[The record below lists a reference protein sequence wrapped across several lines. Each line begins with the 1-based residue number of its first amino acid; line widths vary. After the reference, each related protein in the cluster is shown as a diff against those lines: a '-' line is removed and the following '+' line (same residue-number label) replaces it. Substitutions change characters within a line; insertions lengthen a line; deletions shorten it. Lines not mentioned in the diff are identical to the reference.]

1 MTMTTNAPHVVVV
14 VLTWNGLADV
24 TTCLES
30 FACVEYPNYK
40 VLVVDNG
47 SEDTTVAV
55 IRERY
60 PWVTLIEN
68 GTNLGYVG
76 GNNVGMRYAL
86 QHGAEYVFI
95 LNNDTKMTPD
105 VISQLVQI
113 MQSDRRIAIAGAKN
127 LLMADPT
134 QTWAKYGVLNWGPML
149 SALVGR
155 YAPDTPEDSPK
166 DVDWVIGNGC
176 MMSREALERVGLFD
190 ETFFQVHEDID
201 WSVRAREA
209 GYRVLY
215 VDTAAILHKGAGS
228 ALAER
233 PVVFSYG
240 YFLGRNPILFARKH
254 ASPRQWV
261 RLLVMMSAGMVLR
274 MLVTTATHAV
284 AAIGGQRR
292 FVMGLIDGF
301 TGRLRPELAIV
312 RTEEAND
319 LASRIAGRL
328 RRWLS
333 A

>member
-1 MTMTTNAPHVVVV
+1 MTTVTNAPHVVVV
-14 VLTWNGLADV
+14 VLTWNGLDDV

-47 SEDTTVAV
+47 SEDNTVAV
-55 IRERY
+55 VRERY

-86 QHGAEYVFI
+86 EHGAEYVFI

-105 VISQLVQI
+105 VISQLVQL

-201 WSVRAREA
+201 WSMRAREA
-209 GYRVLY
+209 GYRILY

-240 YFLGRNPILFARKH
+240 YFLGRNPIL
-254 ASPRQWV
+254 
-261 RLLVMMSAGMVLR
+261 
-274 MLVTTATHAV
+274 
-284 AAIGGQRR
+284 RR
-292 FVMGLIDGF
+292 
-301 TGRLRPELAIV
+301 
-312 RTEEAND
+312 
-319 LASRIAGRL
+319 
-328 RRWLS
+328 
-333 A
+333 

>member
-1 MTMTTNAPHVVVV
+1 MTTATNAPHVVVV
-14 VLTWNGLADV
+14 VLTWNGLDDL

-30 FACVEYPNYK
+30 FTCVEYPNYK

-47 SEDTTVAV
+47 SEDNTGAV
-55 IRERY
+55 VRERY

-86 QHGAEYVFI
+86 EHAADYVFI
-95 LNNDTKMTPD
+95 LNNDTKMTAN
-105 VISQLVQI
+105 VLTELVRV
-113 MQSDRRIAIAGAKN
+113 MQGDPRIAITGSKN

-149 SALVGR
+149 SKLVGR

-176 MMSREALERVGLFD
+176 LMRREALERVGLFD
-190 ETFFQVHEDID
+190 EAFFQVHEDID
-201 WSVRAREA
+201 WSTRAREA
-209 GYRVLY
+209 GYRIVY
-215 VDTAAILHKGAGS
+215 VDTVGIHHKGAGS
-228 ALAER
+228 AAAER

-254 ASPRQWV
+254 ATPAQWV
-261 RLLVMMSAGMVLR
+261 KLLVMMGAGLLLR
-274 MLVTTATHAV
+274 ILVTTGTHAV

-292 FVMGLIDGF
+292 FLLGMIDGF
-301 TGRLRPELAIV
+301 SGRLRPELAIV
-312 RTEEAND
+312 RTQEATD

-328 RRWLS
+328 RRWL
-333 A
+333 AA